1 MKKKFNDTG
10 LCIPERHY
18 MADTSEKIRA
28 ILKLVEDGSYF
39 VINRPRQYG
48 KTTTLHLLELALQ
61 KQQDYFPMFISFEG
75 FGSES
80 YHSEQR
86 FIEAFF
92 SELRSVVQASYKD
105 ELNKQKIF
113 EPFLTGLY
121 KVFGLSYKRSIFQLI
136 KHGQHLS
143 ALNELGDWI
152 TEFVNTI
159 NQRIV
164 LMIDEVDKSSNNQL
178 FLDFLALLR
187 TKYLSA
193 ARGRDITFH
202 SIILAGVHDVK
213 SLKLKIRLDDE
224 RKYNS
229 PWNIA
234 VNFTVDMSLNPKE
247 IQSMLADYT
256 EETGVEI
263 NQKQIAEKLYYYTSG
278 YPFLVSKLCKIIDE
292 EIMPPSLENAWQ
304 PELVE
309 EAVNRILFLQ
319 NTNFESLIKNLENN
333 VELYELVEQIV
344 LFDKQI
350 KYNEDNPLIS
360 LGLLYGIFIC
370 HENIVGIHNR
380 IYRER
385 IYNYMTSNL
394 EIRTLIHTRLSDY
407 NFQDNFILADGSLD
421 VENVLLKFQE
431 FMKHQYSQRDTD
443 FVERNGRL
451 IFLAF
456 LKPIINGRG
465 YDFKEPQISE
475 EKQLDVVITYG
486 THKYIIELKIW
497 RGEVAHQKG
506 LRQLHDYL
514 ERSEVEKGYL
524 IIFDF
529 TQKGQKEWKQEQIQ
543 VEDREIFAV
552 WV

>member
-18 MADTSEKIRA
+18 MADTSEKIAA

-48 KTTTLHLLELALQ
+48 KTTTLYLLELALQ
-61 KQQDYFPMFISFEG
+61 KQEDYFPMFISFEG

-86 FIEAFF
+86 FIEALL
-92 SELRSVVQASYKD
+92 SEFRSV
-105 ELNKQKIF
+105 F
-113 EPFLTGLY
+113 RF
-121 KVFGLSYKRSIFQLI
+121 YKRDDLLALI
-136 KHGQHLS
+136 KDIQNVLTLRL
-143 ALNELGDWI
+143 LNEWI
-152 TEFVNTI
+152 TEFVNKVEK
-159 NQRIV
+159 RIV

-193 ARGRDITFH
+193 ARGRDTTFH

-213 SLKLKIRLDDE
+213 SLKLKIRPDE
-224 RKYNS
+224 EKKYNS

-234 VNFTVDMSLNPKE
+234 VNFTVDMSFNPKE
-247 IQSMLADYT
+247 IQAMLIDYT
-256 EETGVEI
+256 EETSMMMH
-263 NQKQIAEKLYYYTSG
+263 QKEIAEKLYYYTSG

-292 EIMPPSLENAWQ
+292 EFMPLSQENNVWL
-304 PELVE
+304 PEFVD
-309 EAVNRILFLQ
+309 EAVNKLLMIQ

-333 VELYELVEQIV
+333 PELYELVEQIV

-370 HENIVGIHNR
+370 RENIVEIHNR

-394 EIRTLIHTRLSDY
+394 EIQTLIHTRLSDY

-421 VENVLLKFQE
+421 VEKVLLKFQE
-431 FMKHQYSQRDTD
+431 FMKHQYSERDTP
-443 FVERNGRL
+443 FIERNGRL

-486 THKYIIELKIW
+486 AHKYIIELKIW
-497 RGEVAHQKG
+497 RGETAHQKG

-514 ERSEVEKGYL
+514 ERSGVEKGDL

-529 TQKGQKEWKQEQIQ
+529 TQKGQKKWQQEQIQ
-543 VEDREIFAV
+543 VEDKEIFAV